1 MRLAEVIKMF
11 NPDPVLAELKF
22 FKEELDKIKAAVQG
36 IEHLESQV
44 NDLIIKIDDRIKMRE
59 DEIKKDAPPRKGKV

>member
-36 IEHLESQV
+36 IEHLENQV